1 MSYKEEL
8 QSLGDAYSSMYEAKD
23 QKGKGSGSKDACYHK
38 VKSRFKVWPS
48 AYGSG
53 ALVKC
58 RQAGA
63 DNWGNSSKK
72 EEVEYMD
79 EYSVSVEDGIALEEG
94 KKECKDGYYYCKD
107 EKKCKKKKKK
117 ESKTTVIVG
126 RGYGGHYHDHDDDKE
141 DNNDG
146 GGDAGG
152 GDGGGGG
159 E

>member
-1 MSYKEEL
+1 MSDYKEEL
-8 QSLGDAYSSMYEAKD
+8 KSLGNAYSSMYEGMDQAK
-23 QKGKGSGSKDACYHK
+23 KN
-38 VKSRFKVWPS
+38 V
-48 AYGSG
+48 
-53 ALVKC
+53 
-58 RQAGA
+58 GA
-63 DNWGNSSKK
+63 DSCWDGYKAKGTKNKDGKEVPNCVK
-72 EEVEYMD
+72 EEEE

-117 ESKTTVIVG
+117 SSKTSIIVG

-141 DNNDG
+141 DGNEG
-146 GGDAGG
+146 GGDGG